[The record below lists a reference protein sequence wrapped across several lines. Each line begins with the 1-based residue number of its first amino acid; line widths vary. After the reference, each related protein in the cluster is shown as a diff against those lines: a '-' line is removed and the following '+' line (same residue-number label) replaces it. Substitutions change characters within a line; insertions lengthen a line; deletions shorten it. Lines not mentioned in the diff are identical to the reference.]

1 MKASVVIH
9 NSLLNSVDSDTFV
22 KKLAVHG
29 LIVYYDFLTFG
40 IVIIIVRKILKIKML
55 YTFQGI
61 VDWAVNFEGFLV
73 NR

>member
-1 MKASVVIH
+1 MKASVFIH